1 MERAGTRPAALRN
14 RPPARPCC
22 CIPAFL
28 EAPALHNADHR
39 PSHSRVLAL
48 GFSAHAALSD
58 TESDLLRDLAGKT
71 RYHPPYRD
79 LHAAEAAPPPPRM
92 IVAGWAAQY
101 RHLASGQRQIV
112 SLRLPGDFVAPW
124 RPLRLPSS
132 CAVAALTELETVNAQ
147 LLADAGP
154 AHPGLAHAV
163 HVMAH
168 LETAL
173 LDDQIVRLGRQTA
186 GGRFAHLM
194 LELHERLGRVGLAE
208 DDRFAMPLTQE
219 VLADV
224 LGFSVVHVNRTI
236 QQLRRDR
243 LLDVRNG
250 MVVLMQP
257 ERLQELASWTPP
269 AGLTALPCHGSAASA
284 PRRAELALL
293 PPVLAGP
300 ELRAG

>member
-1 MERAGTRPAALRN
+1 MHSANHQP
-14 RPPARPCC
+14 
-22 CIPAFL
+22 
-28 EAPALHNADHR
+28 D
-39 PSHSRVLAL
+39 HSRVLAL
-48 GFSAHAALSD
+48 GFSALASLSD
-58 TESDLLRDLAGKT
+58 TENDLLRDLAEKT

-79 LHAAEAAPPPPRM
+79 IHAVGIAPPPPRM

-101 RHLASGQRQIV
+101 RQLANGQRQIV

-124 RPLRLPSS
+124 KPLRLPSS

-147 LLADAGP
+147 PLADAEP
-154 AHPGLAHAV
+154 AHPGLAQAV
-163 HVMAH
+163 RVMAH

-173 LDDQIVRLGRQTA
+173 LDDQIMRLGRQTA

-194 LELHERLGRVGLAE
+194 LELHERLGRVGLAK

-219 VLADV
+219 ALADV

-250 MVVLMQP
+250 MAVLTQR
-257 ERLQELASWTPP
+257 EQLQELANWTPP
-269 AGLTALPCHGSAASA
+269 AGLAALPRRGSAAPA
-284 PRRAELALL
+284 PQLMEPALFQPGLSDRGYDMRRVPGLH
-293 PPVLAGP
+293 
-300 ELRAG
+300 

>member
-1 MERAGTRPAALRN
+1 VPICDQKIR
-14 RPPARPCC
+14 
-22 CIPAFL
+22 
-28 EAPALHNADHR
+28 
-39 PSHSRVLAL
+39 
-48 GFSAHAALSD
+48 
-58 TESDLLRDLAGKT
+58 TEW
-71 RYHPPYRD
+71 P
-79 LHAAEAAPPPPRM
+79 
-92 IVAGWAAQY
+92 W
-101 RHLASGQRQIV
+101 
-112 SLRLPGDFVAPW
+112 RLPGDFVAPW

-147 LLADAGP
+147 PLADAGP

-208 DDRFAMPLTQE
+208 EDRFAMPLTQE

-236 QQLRRDR
+236 QQLRRHS

-257 ERLQELASWTPP
+257 ERLQKLANWTPP
-269 AGLTALPCHGSAASA
+269 AGLAALPCHGSAA
-284 PRRAELALL
+284 
-293 PPVLAGP
+293 
-300 ELRAG
+300 